1 LAARRPFCI
10 GLTGGIGSGKSTVAE
25 LFAGLGVAIIDTDQI
40 ARELTRPGGAALP
53 AIRDAFG
60 AEVIGPDG
68 GLERARMRA
77 RVFTQ
82 SDDRRRLEAILHP
95 MIRAEAERRL
105 LAEQLAPYVLL
116 VVPLLVETGAYGQLI
131 DRVLVVDCDEATQLQ
146 RIQSRGLSETEAR
159 AIIAAQASRQARL
172 AAADDVL
179 KNDGPLERL
188 RREVEVLHQKYQKMA
203 RARAQSIA

>member
-1 LAARRPFCI
+1 MAARRPFCI